1 MAEILKLNLRMP
13 KFRIRIMLFA
23 IPVLAIF
30 VRAPEKQERVCR
42 AMVDWAVRGVRYSVN
57 GKSV

>member
-1 MAEILKLNLRMP
+1 MAETLKLNVRVP
-13 KFRIRIMLFA
+13 KFRIWIMQLA

-30 VRAPEKQERVCR
+30 VRAPEKQERVCQ
-42 AMVDWAVRGVRYSVN
+42 AMVDWAVRGVRFSGN